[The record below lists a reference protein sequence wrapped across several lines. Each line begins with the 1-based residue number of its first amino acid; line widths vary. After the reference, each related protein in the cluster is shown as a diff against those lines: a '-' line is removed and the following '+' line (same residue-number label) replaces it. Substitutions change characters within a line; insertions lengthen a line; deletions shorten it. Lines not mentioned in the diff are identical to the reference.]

1 MLVLLIVILG
11 LVINGLIAH
20 IIGNVGKDKKVGYST
35 TFWISFLLSPIIGLL
50 LVIASLP
57 IDKVIHT
64 EKEEDMIYTE
74 EELNEIE
81 IKEKQK
87 RDKLDKIIYN
97 AILIVI
103 SIFLIGT
110 FLISISL

>member
-11 LVINGLIAH
+11 LVINGVIAH
-20 IIGNVGKDKKVGYST
+20 IIGNVGKDKKIGYST

-64 EKEEDMIYTE
+64 EKEEDIIYTE

-81 IKEKQK
+81 IKEKAK
-87 RDKLDKIIYN
+87 RDKLDKIINN
-97 AILIVI
+97 AILIV
-103 SIFLIGT
+103 SIFLI
-110 FLISISL
+110 SILFFYSL